1 MKKKYVKI
9 VIIISSIILLLV
21 AASVCTFL
29 VIQRQKHIAELEQVE
44 LPEIVFKYSLIN
56 KYNNYTT
63 RIIDK
68 YGNVYLLKGTK
79 KREEIF
85 SDYNSGIL
93 QQKWTYLGQIDVIEL
108 KEKYCLFLEL
118 KNTPGYGF
126 FYDEDVPKGIGNRV
140 NWYGYYYEN
149 GKIESFIFYE
159 REYVAPNV
167 TDERG
172 KELAGWVSAAVY
184 D

>member
-44 LPEIVFKYSLIN
+44 LPEIVFKYSLRNPDN
-56 KYNNYTT
+56 KYTT
-63 RIIDK
+63 LIIDRE
-68 YGNVYLLKGTK
+68 GNVYILNGMM
-79 KREEIF
+79 KREDLF
-85 SDYNSGIL
+85 SKYNSGML
-93 QQKWTYLGQIDVIEL
+93 QKEWTYLGRIDVIEL

-118 KNTPGYGF
+118 KNTPGYEF
-126 FYDEDVPKGIGNRV
+126 FYDKDIPMGEGNHIC
-140 NWYGYYYEN
+140 WYGFYYEN
-149 GKIESFIFYE
+149 EEIESFLFYE
-159 REYVAPNV
+159 CKYVAPNV

>member
-44 LPEIVFKYSLIN
+44 LPEIVFKYSLRNPDN
-56 KYNNYTT
+56 KYTT
-63 RIIDK
+63 RIIDRE
-68 YGNVYLLKGTK
+68 GNVYILNGMM
-79 KREEIF
+79 KREDLF
-85 SDYNSGIL
+85 SEYNSGML
-93 QQKWTYLGQIDVIEL
+93 QKEWTYLGRIDVIEL

-118 KNTPGYGF
+118 KNTPGYEF
-126 FYDEDVPKGIGNRV
+126 FYDKDIPMGEGNHIC
-140 NWYGYYYEN
+140 WYGFYYEN
-149 GKIESFIFYE
+149 EEIESFLFYE
-159 REYVAPNV
+159 CKYVAPNV